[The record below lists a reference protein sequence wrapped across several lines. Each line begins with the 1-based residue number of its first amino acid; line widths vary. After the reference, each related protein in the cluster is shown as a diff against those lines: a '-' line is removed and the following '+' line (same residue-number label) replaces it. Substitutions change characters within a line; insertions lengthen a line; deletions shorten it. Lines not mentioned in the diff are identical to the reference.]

1 MANKT
6 KSGLPSGV
14 SIVSNRPGLYRLTC
28 MIQGQRFSEYYRP
41 AETGKKK
48 LQSELQK
55 VVDAFRERAERG
67 TLKSGDISDK
77 STFSQAVE
85 WFSNMRKLEIRE
97 STQLADAFVFEHYLI
112 PRLGNYK
119 LKEITS
125 PMITKLLAE
134 LVEQGGG
141 GGRAVYTARPEFIE
155 LI

>member
-28 MIQGQRFSEYYRP
+28 MIQGSVS
-41 AETGKKK
+41 ANITGPPKQAKRSCK
-48 LQSELQK
+48 ANCKRWLTPSC
-55 VVDAFRERAERG
+55 ERAERG

-112 PRLGNYK
+112 PAPRQL
-119 LKEITS
+119 
-125 PMITKLLAE
+125 
-134 LVEQGGG
+134 
-141 GGRAVYTARPEFIE
+141 
-155 LI
+155 